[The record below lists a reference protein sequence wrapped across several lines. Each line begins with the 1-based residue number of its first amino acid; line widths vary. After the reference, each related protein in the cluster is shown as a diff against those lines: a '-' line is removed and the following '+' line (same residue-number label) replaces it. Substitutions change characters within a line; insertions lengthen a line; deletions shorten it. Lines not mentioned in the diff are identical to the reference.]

1 MYVVDARYARRTGCM
16 GPDDIFAE
24 LSVEDEDGRQ
34 LYLTYACTAE
44 DVYSVCTKSVFDAI
58 VNDDEGDDFPDL
70 EEEYMGIDESK
81 ESRYYPCFKQLE
93 KMVQLLMKMPPA
105 NEANKKPAKR
115 RK

>member
-1 MYVVDARYARRTGCM
+1 MRVTPAGPAAWGRTTF
-16 GPDDIFAE
+16 FAE

-44 DVYSVCTKSVFDAI
+44 DVYSVCTKSVFDSI
-58 VNDDEGDDFPDL
+58 VNDDDEGEDFPDL
-70 EEEYMGIDESK
+70 EEEYMGLDEAK